1 MGGPESLS
9 FDIVWDCEGNSN
21 VLTVNCSEKAQL
33 DQWIDVMKIIS
44 PSDALSMS
52 LDSTDGMP
60 YILFS
65 SPEESVLQGDIGI
78 SFFHWS
84 CYSVTDGI
92 DSL

>member
-1 MGGPESLS
+1 M
-9 FDIVWDCEGNSN
+9 
-21 VLTVNCSEKAQL
+21 LTVNCSEKAQL
-33 DQWIDVMKIIS
+33 DQWIDVMKVIS

-78 SFFHWS
+78 SFFHRS
-84 CYSVTDGI
+84 YYSMINDV

>member
-1 MGGPESLS
+1 MRGLESLS

-21 VLTVNCSEKAQL
+21 VLTVNCSEKTQL

-44 PSDALSMS
+44 PSDALSIS
-52 LDSTDGMP
+52 LDPSDGMS

-65 SPEESVLQGDIGI
+65 GPEESALQEDTGI

-84 CYSVTDGI
+84 FYSLINGI